1 MTEMTVVY
9 LTYEACLEARYS
21 RHAVFQGSKG
31 CLCYFMYQTMEDESR
46 ALSNHLNGDLG
57 I

>member
-31 CLCYFMYQTMEDESR
+31 CLCYFMYQTMEDESG

-57 I
+57 K